1 MASYEEYGRIDVE
14 RALKIMFVMPP
25 YFDYYPVIFRKYKDF
40 EFSDELTDSERMEE
54 FASIYQQFKKFIGS
68 KMAVVMGMQENL
80 HSLRAFLDDQLER
93 SDVYPKTRVDMVY
106 NSLKV
111 DWLRNVINQVT
122 AIIEE
127 KEGR

>member
-1 MASYEEYGRIDVE
+1 
-14 RALKIMFVMPP
+14 
-25 YFDYYPVIFRKYKDF
+25 
-40 EFSDELTDSERMEE
+40 MEE

-80 HSLRAFLDDQLER
+80 HSLKSFIEDQIDR

-111 DWLRNVINQVT
+111 DWLRQVLNQVA
-122 AIIEE
+122 AIIEQ
-127 KEGR
+127 KEGS

>member
-1 MASYEEYGRIDVE
+1 MASYEEYGRVDVE
-14 RALKIMFVMPP
+14 KALKIMFIMPP
-25 YFDYYPVIFRKYKDF
+25 YFDYYPTISRKYKDF

-68 KMAVVMGMQENL
+68 KMAMVMGMQENL
-80 HSLRAFLDDQLER
+80 HSLKAFLDDQLER

-111 DWLRNVINQVT
+111 DWLRKVLNQVI

-127 KEGR
+127 KEGS

>member
-1 MASYEEYGRIDVE
+1 MASYEEYGRVDVE
-14 RALKIMFVMPP
+14 RSLKVLFAMPP
-25 YFDYYPVIFRKYKDF
+25 YFDFYPVISRKYKDF

-80 HSLRAFLDDQLER
+80 HSLKAFLDDQLER

-111 DWLRNVINQVT
+111 DWLRKSLNQVT

-127 KEGR
+127 KEGS

>member
-14 RALKIMFVMPP
+14 KALKVMFIMLP
-25 YFDYYPVIFRKYKDF
+25 YFDYYPVISRKYKDF

-68 KMAVVMGMQENL
+68 KMAMVMGMQENL
-80 HSLRAFLDDQLER
+80 HSLKAFLDDQLER

-111 DWLRNVINQVT
+111 DWLRKVINQVT
-122 AIIEE
+122 AIIEQ
-127 KEGR
+127 KEGS